1 MKRRVSLAG
10 LFVATFWATLP
21 VEAQTSWSSNDQIC
35 AQLEGDLARLQR
47 GGGLTSSRNYQK
59 IDAAV
64 HKQQAELDNAQAR
77 AKRDACFGGNIFLFR
92 RTPKASCPA
101 LVKRIDKMKR
111 NLAALEQ
118 KRNRY
123 APPPDNTGQ
132 RKAQILTQLARAGC
146 GEQYQQF
153 AQPVRQQRRGLFGSL
168 FGNGG
173 GSVREYNL
181 RDYDIPQVGT
191 FRTVCVRA
199 CDGFFFPISFSTT
212 QNGFQRDAQ
221 MCQSSCPGTD
231 AELFVYHNPGESPDD
246 MVSLSGQPYQALETA
261 YLYKQEYVPGCSCQ
275 APASQMASISNSDRP
290 RAQAMTPQFTPAPPR
305 QSTPA
310 APLVPFPSPKQTA
323 MVDPDTQALARYGM
337 KFEPY
342 QPPEVSADANS
353 VRTADG
359 RSIRIVGPRFF
370 GNQ

>member
-10 LFVATFWATLP
+10 LLFATLWATVP
-21 VEAQTSWSSNDQIC
+21 VEAQTSWSSNKRVC

-47 GGGLTSSRNYQK
+47 GGGSTSSRNYQK
-59 IDAAV
+59 FDAAV

-101 LVKRIDKMKR
+101 LIKRIDKMKR

-123 APPPDNTGQ
+123 APPPSNTGQ
-132 RKAQILTQLARAGC
+132 MKAQILAQLARAGC
-146 GEQYQQF
+146 GEQYQRF

-173 GSVREYNL
+173 TVREYNL
-181 RDYDIPQVGT
+181 KNYDIPQVGT
-191 FRTVCVRA
+191 FRTVCVRS

-212 QNGFQRDAQ
+212 QSGFQRDAQ
-221 MCQSSCPGTD
+221 MCQSSCPGTN
-231 AELFVYHNPGESPDD
+231 AELFVYHNPGETPDD
-246 MVSLSGQPYQALETA
+246 MVSLSGQPYQSLDTA
-261 YLYKQEYVPGCSCQ
+261 YLYKQKYVPGCSCQ
-275 APASQMASISNSDRP
+275 RPASQMASITTSDTP
-290 RAQAMTPQFTPAPPR
+290 RTQITPAPQR
-305 QSTPA
+305 QRTPA
-310 APLVPFPSPKQTA
+310 GPIVPFPSPKQTA